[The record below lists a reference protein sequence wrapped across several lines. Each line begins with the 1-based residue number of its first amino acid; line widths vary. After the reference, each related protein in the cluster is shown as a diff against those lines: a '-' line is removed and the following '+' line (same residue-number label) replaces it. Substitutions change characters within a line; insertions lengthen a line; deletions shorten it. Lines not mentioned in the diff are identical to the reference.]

1 MTTQEI
7 INILENE
14 NLTLKLASIENIPM
28 GRSIHFKYNCSK
40 EELSKNML
48 EKFGRDFNIYNNDEV
63 YFFVTNG
70 TKLDKRKIQ

>member
-28 GRSIHFKYNCSK
+28 GRSIHFKYSCSK

-70 TKLDKRKIQ
+70 TKLEKLNV